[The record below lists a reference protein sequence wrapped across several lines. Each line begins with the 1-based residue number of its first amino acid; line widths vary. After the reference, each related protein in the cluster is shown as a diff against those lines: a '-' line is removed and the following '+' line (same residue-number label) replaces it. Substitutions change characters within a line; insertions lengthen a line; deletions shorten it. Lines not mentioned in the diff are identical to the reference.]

1 MQKAD
6 EATKTRFRGHGSN
19 VTKEEQGDCLKVA
32 ALFDYFSMTKIIGGH
47 PGRHDR
53 ELLGLPFPV
62 HHRVSFF
69 MLASLF
75 TNNDQVFDDW
85 SPHHLQHVEERWST
99 AHLCN
104 GWRVRGEE
112 RKNFPGIAMIAILF
126 SWKIGS
132 LRKSISRDLTGA
144 AQHWDSFLA
153 FWHW

>member
-1 MQKAD
+1 
-6 EATKTRFRGHGSN
+6 
-19 VTKEEQGDCLKVA
+19 
-32 ALFDYFSMTKIIGGH
+32 MTKIIGGH

-53 ELLGLPFPV
+53 ELLGLPFPL

-112 RKNFPGIAMIAILF
+112 RKNFPGIARNCNDWLIEKKIDLKRLDWSGSALGLF
-126 SWKIGS
+126 LGLLALVVLEKI
-132 LRKSISRDLTGA
+132 
-144 AQHWDSFLA
+144 FLVQN
-153 FWHW
+153 FFSCRYFFVLKNSSCSSCPSPCSPRSP